1 MATID
6 IQEGVR
12 DPRKT
17 PCFARA
23 AMSIAWPSFLA
34 ATAMTGVFFSFFD
47 PQDMLVFGAPIELG
61 RRETYGLGFMAFWGF
76 SALASAMTYVLA
88 RPPRSDPEAK

>member
-1 MATID
+1 MANAE

-12 DPRKT
+12 DTRKT

-47 PQDMLVFGAPIELG
+47 PQDMLVFGVPIELG
-61 RRETYGLGFMAFWGF
+61 RRETYGLGFMAFWAF
-76 SALASAMTYVLA
+76 SALASAMTYILA
-88 RPPRSDPEAK
+88 RPPRSAPNT